1 VRFLPK
7 NRRRFWILFGLLL
20 VLAVATIWYRH
31 WSPKMELSTAHYTI
45 RSTASPEQTR
55 KVAEMVEIL
64 NTAYLRVFTNLPPAT
79 GRKLQLKL
87 YRDRAEFRRVNP
99 WVGWAEAFYRKPY
112 CNAYYSED
120 EVNPYHWM
128 LHEATH
134 QLNNEVAHFKLAKW
148 VDEGLATYF
157 STSMV
162 KDGKPTP
169 GEIDRNTYPIWW
181 LDSSYLTGDIN
192 RDIAV
197 NKFIPLKVIVTG
209 RGGPDLNHNVNL
221 HYVHWWSL
229 SHFLFKFDGGKYQ
242 NGYFQVIQEG
252 GSLAAFEKY
261 VGPADR
267 IQTEWY
273 AYLRE
278 LSTMRSPALTPSH

>member
-1 VRFLPK
+1 MASHRTRATPRRNTSRRWPRWARARFTAAVFRPCGRWRRSWTCLIPKRRRQDNRVVRFLPK

-87 YRDRAEFRRVNP
+87 YRDRAECRRVNP

-148 VDEGLATYF
+148 VDEGLATY
-157 STSMV
+157 
-162 KDGKPTP
+162 
-169 GEIDRNTYPIWW
+169 
-181 LDSSYLTGDIN
+181 
-192 RDIAV
+192 
-197 NKFIPLKVIVTG
+197 
-209 RGGPDLNHNVNL
+209 
-221 HYVHWWSL
+221 
-229 SHFLFKFDGGKYQ
+229 
-242 NGYFQVIQEG
+242 
-252 GSLAAFEKY
+252 
-261 VGPADR
+261 
-267 IQTEWY
+267 
-273 AYLRE
+273 
-278 LSTMRSPALTPSH
+278 